1 MEQQDA
7 VKEKKEEV
15 TPSSVVPKEAKTTR
29 WMTAFKEVPK
39 QQFLLN
45 HTVLGIKDSLQRQS
59 EDIRKIRNSLRGV
72 DLEPI
77 AEDLI
82 RLVDEIES
90 ARDQFSRALNVRS
103 RHRKNKLQYRFIK
116 YLDGLSKDIRG
127 TLSRHGIEEIAQP
140 GVPFDAEIH
149 RVMETVVGMN
159 QEPMVKAVVRRGY
172 RLNGRVLRPA
182 DVIASRDSRE
192 VRLDEGK

>member
-15 TPSSVVPKEAKTTR
+15 TPSHVVPKEFKRTSWVTTL
-29 WMTAFKEVPK
+29 KELPK
-39 QQFLLN
+39 QQSLLN
-45 HTVLGIKDSLQRQS
+45 HTVLGMKDALQRQR
-59 EDIRKIRNSLRGV
+59 EDIREIRNSLKGV
-72 DLEPI
+72 DLERI
-77 AEDLI
+77 AEDLV

-90 ARDQFSRALNVRS
+90 AKNEFSRALNVRS
-103 RHRKNKLQYRFIK
+103 QHRKNKLQYRFIK

-127 TLSRHGIEEIAQP
+127 MLRRRGIEEIAQP
-140 GVPFDAEIH
+140 GVPFDAESH
-149 RVMETVVGMN
+149 RVVGTVVGTD

-182 DVIASRDSRE
+182 DVIASCVSRE